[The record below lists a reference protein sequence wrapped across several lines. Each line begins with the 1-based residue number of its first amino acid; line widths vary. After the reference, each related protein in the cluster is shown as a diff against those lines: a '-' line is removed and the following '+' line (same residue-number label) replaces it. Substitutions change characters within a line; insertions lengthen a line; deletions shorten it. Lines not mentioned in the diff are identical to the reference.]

1 MENLV
6 SHEAMVKE
14 IKNLCWDKRYREG
27 MTVEH
32 LAEEL
37 DALAEDFD
45 PYEYR
50 DNLLDEDNYI
60 DEIIY
65 DLNDGRYINEY
76 MEFLQMVAEEDEDNS
91 VVAEILMQYL
101 KKYKKGC

>member
-14 IKNLCWDKRYREG
+14 IKNLCWDNRYREG

-50 DNLLDEDNYI
+50 DNLLGDDIKRKALKEQS
-60 DEIIY
+60 ETRLASMQII
-65 DLNDGRYINEY
+65 
-76 MEFLQMVAEEDEDNS
+76 S
-91 VVAEILMQYL
+91 P
-101 KKYKKGC
+101 

>member
-14 IKNLCWDKRYREG
+14 IKNLCWDNRYREG

-37 DALAEDFD
+37 DALAEDF
-45 PYEYR
+45 R
-50 DNLLDEDNYI
+50 KI
-60 DEIIY
+60 F
-65 DLNDGRYINEY
+65 IN
-76 MEFLQMVAEEDEDNS
+76 M
-91 VVAEILMQYL
+91 
-101 KKYKKGC
+101 KYTVQFAGQHGKEKPDAN